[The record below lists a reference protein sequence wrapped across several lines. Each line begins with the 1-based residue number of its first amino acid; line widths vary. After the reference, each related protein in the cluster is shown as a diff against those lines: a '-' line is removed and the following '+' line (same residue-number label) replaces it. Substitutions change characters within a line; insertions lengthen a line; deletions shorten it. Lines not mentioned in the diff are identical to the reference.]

1 MIIDKLKDLLQPAN
15 AAESEKANEAPR
27 LDQKALCQLLETT
40 LANIGCTLTW
50 EDERDQSRV
59 ASYEYQGGNFLV
71 RIAKDDT
78 CLRLCYPIFLSV
90 DKELVVLVREI
101 CNQVN
106 LASIGLRA
114 VYTFDE
120 DHLHVN
126 VHFFDNIYLEP
137 SRAKAMLTQSMKEMF
152 YWRDAFVRWM
162 DTAKEKGKKYGTNSP
177 EDTEEQCSRLLLM
190 IREHE
195 LEESELRMPVRE
207 NAIHHI
213 TLSELVEEAVGI
225 KLFVPSF
232 LSVSGDGLSLVMDA
246 SQDAQLRSKMADYVL
261 SDALVSDGQFARRC
275 ATLQLVF
282 FQVEDPDER
291 RYLTVSLV
299 ARETSPE
306 ALFFQ
311 TTVVLTPRLATL
323 ENPADCVNDHPTA
336 CSLLMAYDLKSEKQ
350 LRDEFQ
356 YMWTD
361 AKDKL
366 AHGEID
372 KMTEEQRAVAR
383 VKTRSLAGAL
393 YRGSQLFQSKRFFE
407 AMFLLRNAFVLWR
420 GSVDQLSSK
429 ERDQFY
435 EVCFMLG
442 YCYDEMSQYDTGHY
456 YLSLIDGTDNL
467 AHVYEMVNN
476 LANNNDPRVIGYIES
491 LLNDIQR
498 RYEEETGKHVNVYQ
512 AAQDSEYCVFAAFL
526 LATRVTIYAMRACY
540 QKAALELHEI
550 SKYPELSD
558 QVRVVMRRID
568 RNRSNPDE
576 APFAPPT
583 DC

>member
-40 LANIGCTLTW
+40 LASIGCTPTW

-78 CLRLCYPIFLSV
+78 FLRLCYPIFLSV
-90 DKELVVLVREI
+90 DKELVELVREI

-114 VYTFDE
+114 VYTFAE

-126 VHFFDNIYLEP
+126 VHFFDNLYLEP
-137 SRAKAMLTQSMKEMF
+137 SRAKGMLTQSMKEMF
-152 YWRDAFVRWM
+152 SWRDAFVRWM
-162 DTAKEKGKKYGTNSP
+162 DTVKEKRKKYGANSP
-177 EDTEEQCSRLLLM
+177 EEIEEQYKRLILM

-195 LEESELRMPVRE
+195 LDKSEETMSVRE

-232 LSVSGDGLSLVMDA
+232 LSVAGDGLSLVMDA

-261 SDALVSDGQFARRC
+261 SDALISDGQFARRC

-282 FQVEDPDER
+282 FQLEDPDR
-291 RYLTVSLV
+291 ASLPHGLPGGPRNLARGSLLPDHGRPHAPPRY
-299 ARETSPE
+299 
-306 ALFFQ
+306 
-311 TTVVLTPRLATL
+311 L

-336 CSLLMAYDLKSEKQ
+336 CSLLMAYDLKTEKQ

-366 AHGEID
+366 VHGQIG

-383 VKTRSLAGAL
+383 VTTRSLAGAL
-393 YRGSQLFQSKRFFE
+393 YRGTQLFQSKRFFE
-407 AMFLLRNAFVLWR
+407 AMLLLRNAFVLWR

-429 ERDQFY
+429 ERGQFY

-442 YCYDEMSQYDTGHY
+442 YCYDEMRQYDIGHY
-456 YLSLIDGTDNL
+456 YLSLLDGTDNI
-467 AHVYEMVNN
+467 AHVCEMVNN
-476 LANNNDPRVIGYIES
+476 LANNNDPRVISYIES
-491 LLNDIQR
+491 LLTEIQR
-498 RYEEETGKHVNVYQ
+498 RVEEETGKHVGVYE
-512 AAQDSEYCVFAAFL
+512 AAQDSEYCEFAGFL
-526 LATRVTIYAMRACY
+526 LATRVSIYAMRACY
-540 QKAALELHEI
+540 KEAALELHEI
-550 SKYPELSD
+550 SKYPDLSD
-558 QVRVVMRRID
+558 HVREVMRRID

-576 APFAPPT
+576 APFAPPA

>member
-15 AAESEKANEAPR
+15 AAENAKEKEAPR

-40 LANIGCTLTW
+40 LASIGCTPTW

-78 CLRLCYPIFLSV
+78 FLRLCYPIFLSV
-90 DKELVVLVREI
+90 DKELVALVREI

-106 LASIGLRA
+106 LASVGLRA
-114 VYTFDE
+114 VYTFDN
-120 DHLHVN
+120 DHLSVN
-126 VHFFDNIYLEP
+126 VHFFDNLYLEP
-137 SRAKAMLTQSMKEMF
+137 SRAKEMLTHSMKEMF
-152 YWRDAFVRWM
+152 FWRDGFVRWM

-195 LEESELRMPVRE
+195 LEEGEATMPVRE
-207 NAIHHI
+207 NALHHI

-246 SQDAQLRSKMADYVL
+246 SQDAQLRSTMADYVL
-261 SDALVSDGQFARRC
+261 SDALISDGKFVRRC
-275 ATLQLVF
+275 ATLQFVF
-282 FQVEDPDER
+282 FQLEDPDER

-407 AMFLLRNAFVLWR
+407 AMLLLRNAFVLWR

-442 YCYDEMSQYDTGHY
+442 YCYDEMCQYDTGHY

-512 AAQDSEYCVFAAFL
+512 AAQDSELCVFAAFL
-526 LATRVTIYAMRACY
+526 LATRVTIYSMRACY
-540 QKAALELHEI
+540 QKAAQELHEI

-568 RNRSNPDE
+568 QNRSDPDE